1 MEKLTL
7 AKTVAYR
14 ISNPTEKQK
23 VFEVLKKYDY
33 KVSSDPD
40 MIAQKLNAIIL
51 NNGEEGLLDVLSVH
65 PDREEILE
73 ASLSKHHNSDGNG
86 YHNCCG
92 SMRSADGNGSSI
104 NGAQSRMRNQYYHNC
119 EGCGGKCGDK
129 MRNADGE
136 QLNNP
141 AQVPVVQQ
149 PTIQQMSKDH
159 FPAVLV
165 LGIVAIFGLYAMSHK
180 S

>member
-14 ISNPTEKQK
+14 ISTPEEKQK

-65 PDREEILE
+65 PDRDEILE
-73 ASLSKHHNSDGNG
+73 AGMQKHHNSDGG

-92 SMRSADGNGSSI
+92 SMRHADGGSM
-104 NGAQSRMRNQYYHNC
+104 NGAPSRMMNQHYHNC
-119 EGCGGKCGDK
+119 EGCGGTCGGK
-129 MRNADGE
+129 KRNADGD
-136 QLNNP
+136 NAP
-141 AQVPVVQQ
+141 VPVIQQ
-149 PTIQQMSKDH
+149 PTVQQMSKDH

-165 LGIVAIFGLYAMSHK
+165 LGIVAIFGLYAMSQKH
-180 S
+180 

>member
-7 AKTVAYR
+7 AKSIAYR
-14 ISNPTEKQK
+14 ISTPEEKQK
-23 VFEVLKKYDY
+23 VFEVLEKYGY

-51 NNGEEGLLDVLSVH
+51 NSGEQGLMDVVSAH
-65 PDREEILE
+65 PDREILE
-73 ASLSKHHNSDGNG
+73 STMHHADGGSG

-92 SMRSADGNGSSI
+92 PMRHADGDGYGSM
-104 NGAQSRMRNQYYHNC
+104 NGAQHRMRHQHFHNC
-119 EGCGGKCGDK
+119 EGCGGTCGGK
-129 MRNADGE
+129 MRNADGGD
-136 QLNNP
+136 NVP
-141 AQVPVVQQ
+141 APVPQH

-165 LGIVAIFGLYAMSHK
+165 LGIVAIFGLYAMSHRN